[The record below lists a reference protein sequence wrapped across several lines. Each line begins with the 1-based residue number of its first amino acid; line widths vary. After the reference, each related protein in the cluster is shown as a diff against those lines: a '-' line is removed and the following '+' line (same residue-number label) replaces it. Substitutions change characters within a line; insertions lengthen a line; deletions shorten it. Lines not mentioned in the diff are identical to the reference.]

1 MMTFEKDPTAVLD
14 YEIDWAGGPPGPW
27 LATGETIVTSTWAL
41 PTGITSTSE
50 SSTGT
55 TATIWLGACPAG
67 TYLVTNTITTSAG
80 RTNSRTLHIICTQ
93 R

>member
-27 LATGETIVTSTWAL
+27 LATGETIVTSTWTLGAGL
-41 PTGITSTSE
+41 AEVSDSHTTTS
-50 SSTGT
+50 
-55 TATIWLGACPAG
+55 ATIWLAPCPVG
-67 TYLVTNTITTSAG
+67 TYTATNTITTSAG
-80 RTNSRTLHIICTQ
+80 RTNSRSLHILCVQ